1 MFKVFFSYFILKGV
15 NVLISLLGVFILTRV
30 MSPYEYGIYSYGLTF
45 LIVISSI
52 LFEWI
57 TSAIARYFPSN
68 PDKILKTSMS
78 AFIRETLGLLLAGFL
93 MYLFIINIRPSLFED
108 YGYFY
113 IFFAVVSFSM
123 LGFFSIC
130 AQLLNSS
137 EKIIL
142 YNVLHAFRHS
152 FSVIAALVMIHFGVN
167 ENYYYLSFSVGSFIA
182 VCFIIG
188 GSYHKLKT
196 KNINLRL
203 TKVESYLYSYGVPV
217 SILFAS
223 ILIVD
228 FSDRVLISYFLS
240 FEELAVYSASYDLIQ
255 RTFGAILGVAY
266 IAYFPRI
273 AAFWEKNDKAKV
285 ELMLSNLFIIIII
298 LGTYIGIF
306 VSLFYEYFSL
316 LIGQEIRNTPKFLAI
331 LISIGILFGALKF
344 YVLDMDYKLK
354 SNILKLI
361 KISLVMIVLNLILNY
376 ITIPLLG
383 ITGAAASTAITFFLG
398 SLFVYFLSS
407 QIIPKNMFISFLSKV
422 AISLISAL
430 IISYVFGYFFN
441 INDIYE
447 SIILLVIFTLLL
459 FVLKI
464 NKYYVSM

>member
-1 MFKVFFSYFILKGV
+1 MDYIT
-15 NVLISLLGVFILTRV
+15 LL
-30 MSPYEYGIYSYGLTF
+30 
-45 LIVISSI
+45 SI
-52 LFEWI
+52 LIGFI
-57 TSAIARYFPSN
+57 ALAIYLKSPNKSN
-68 PDKILKTSMS
+68 
-78 AFIRETLGLLLAGFL
+78 EE
-93 MYLFIINIRPSLFED
+93 N
-108 YGYFY
+108 
-113 IFFAVVSFSM
+113 
-123 LGFFSIC
+123 
-130 AQLLNSS
+130 Q

-142 YNVLHAFRHS
+142 DKLNND
-152 FSVIAALVMIHFGVN
+152 IKD
-167 ENYYYLSFSVGSFIA
+167 LSHQNGQ
-182 VCFIIG
+182 
-188 GSYHKLKT
+188 
-196 KNINLRL
+196 NRQEINDLQKRLEISL

-344 YVLDMDYKLK
+344 YVLETLQQQF
-354 SNILKLI
+354 
-361 KISLVMIVLNLILNY
+361 LILQLPN
-376 ITIPLLG
+376 
-383 ITGAAASTAITFFLG
+383 
-398 SLFVYFLSS
+398 
-407 QIIPKNMFISFLSKV
+407 
-422 AISLISAL
+422 
-430 IISYVFGYFFN
+430 
-441 INDIYE
+441 
-447 SIILLVIFTLLL
+447 
-459 FVLKI
+459 
-464 NKYYVSM
+464 